1 MIEKFVDIRSV
12 KKVFKKVLKMVKNF
26 SQKFVVFHGCGAWYH
41 DGTNKIVRKNGKC
54 ICPSYEPFRKKPN
67 DVPNKVETRAQL
79 KLKSIVKKEYVRRYF
94 RFINAIDENK
104 VYFSSG
110 YDSTGNE
117 STDDES
123 ITLTITQSNPGET
136 LVIDEN
142 SASNNNNQSDSI
154 SNTENPDNK
163 NETNN

>member
-12 KKVFKKVLKMVKNF
+12 KKVLKMVKNF

-67 DVPNKVETRAQL
+67 DVPNKVETIAQL

-94 RFINAIDENK
+94 RFINAFDENK

-110 YDSTGNE
+110 YDSIGNE
-117 STDDES
+117 SRTMNRS
-123 ITLTITQSNPGET
+123 CQITK
-136 LVIDEN
+136 
-142 SASNNNNQSDSI
+142 NQKLKI
-154 SNTENPDNK
+154 
-163 NETNN
+163 